1 MKSDKPNKSAAHT
14 NMTEAE
20 EQTRKHVSEFLK
32 NEKNHAVPTRRVA
45 PHKSP
50 HTPKKA
56 TTLLRS
62 AVKQPDFKNPRGLV
76 HAAQAALDQRGS
88 QAVNLQRLVAS
99 PKPEQIKSAQK
110 TTKNSMVS
118 HFNFAEPQNTYPAIQ
133 TVDVRR
139 SEPVTPR
146 QENLP
151 SPSINPFDTAVA
163 RSHSHLEKPFKSKP
177 RFSHFLPF
185 LILGIMVL
193 SIGGFVAYR
202 SIPRV
207 NFKLVSSNSAMP
219 TPSYTV
225 PSFALDDTEQGPQSL
240 TLRYSVSDRNYIVK
254 EQPTSWN
261 DTTLLNE
268 FVLKENKSYQTVEQ
282 NGRLFYIFSDNSVT
296 WVKTGVWYQL
306 SNNANLTQP
315 QVLAVASST

>member
-1 MKSDKPNKSAAHT
+1 MKSDKSNKPTSR
-14 NMTEAE
+14 NNLSEAE
-20 EQTRKHVSEFLK
+20 EQTRKHVSDFLK
-32 NEKNHAVPTRRVA
+32 NEKNNAVPTRKVA

-50 HTPKKA
+50 HSPKKA

-62 AVKQPDFKNPRGLV
+62 AVKQPDLNSPRGLV

-88 QAVNLQRLVAS
+88 QAVNLHRLVAS
-99 PKPEQIKSAQK
+99 PKPEQVKNAQK

-118 HFNFAEPQNTYPAIQ
+118 HFNFAEPQNNYPAIQ

-139 SEPVTPR
+139 SEPVTPK

-151 SPSINPFDTAVA
+151 SQPINPFDTAVA

-185 LILGIMVL
+185 LILGIMAL
-193 SIGGFVAYR
+193 SVGGFVVYR
-202 SIPRV
+202 NIPKV

-225 PSFALDDTEQGPQSL
+225 PAFALDDTQQGPQSL

-254 EQPTSWN
+254 EQSTSWD
-261 DTTLLNE
+261 DTALLNE
-268 FVLKENKSYQTVEQ
+268 FVLNENKSYQAVEQ
-282 NGRLFYIFSDNSVT
+282 NGRLFYIFGDNSAT
-296 WVKTGVWYQL
+296 WVKAGVWYQL
-306 SNNANLTQP
+306 SNNANLTMP